1 MVPAVRVID
10 QAKRVRMVVPKLPP
24 WSPYDFSERVVMNK
38 HQLRSTETQER
49 ILSAAETAF
58 ASQGY
63 DGTSVSAICE
73 AAGVSKG
80 AFYHHFDSKQAVFL
94 QLLDRW
100 LASMDNTM
108 SLMSESSAA
117 VPERVLA
124 MSGVFG
130 QLLQVADRELLL
142 YLEFLNLAARDPR
155 VWRELIRPYHRYRA
169 AFTDMIAQGNAEGS
183 LRAKDPAAGSAII
196 IGLAIGLLIQGFL
209 DPQGTDWSSVSR
221 EGIGIVL
228 EGLKR

>member
-1 MVPAVRVID
+1 
-10 QAKRVRMVVPKLPP
+10 
-24 WSPYDFSERVVMNK
+24 MNK

-100 LASMDNTM
+100 LAGME
-108 SLMSESSAA
+108 LAYSS
-117 VPERVLA
+117 
-124 MSGVFG
+124 
-130 QLLQVADRELLL
+130 
-142 YLEFLNLAARDPR
+142 
-155 VWRELIRPYHRYRA
+155 
-169 AFTDMIAQGNAEGS
+169 T
-183 LRAKDPAAGSAII
+183 K
-196 IGLAIGLLIQGFL
+196 
-209 DPQGTDWSSVSR
+209 
-221 EGIGIVL
+221 
-228 EGLKR
+228 